1 MGVPVVAR
9 LGNTLSSR
17 VAGAI
22 LSAIGMK
29 DWVAESASEYLE
41 IAVAQGSK
49 LEELAD
55 LRRALPGR
63 IAASAAGNPVDR
75 CSWSRETKAAS
86 LRCVWQHPLCCSGL
100 PDFPE

>member
-22 LSAIGMK
+22 LSAIGMQ
-29 DWVAESASEYLE
+29 DWVAENASDYLE
-41 IAVAQGSK
+41 IAVAQGSR
-49 LEELAD
+49 LEELAG

-63 IAASAAGNPVDR
+63 IAASAAGNPVAYAD
-75 CSWSRETKAAS
+75 EVGKAYRS
-86 LRCVWQHPLCCSGL
+86 MWQNYCAGAGAL
-100 PDFPE
+100 